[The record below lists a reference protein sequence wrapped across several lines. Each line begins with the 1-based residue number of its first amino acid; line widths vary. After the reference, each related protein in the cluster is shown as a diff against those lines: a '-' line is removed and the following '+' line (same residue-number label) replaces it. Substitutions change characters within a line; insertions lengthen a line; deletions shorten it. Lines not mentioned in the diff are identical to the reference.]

1 MIIFPRGLG
10 GGIDRGFRVI
20 INLKIQLSNIFH
32 LLNYL
37 RLLIRS
43 EN

>member
-1 MIIFPRGLG
+1 MNIIYSEYL
-10 GGIDRGFRVI
+10 I